1 MIKNP
6 DRLKLTMQL
15 EDKIKEMG
23 GRVTSSNSY
32 LDGYGS
38 VISFT
43 FNGKDF
49 NIDLLDE
56 TILEKNI
63 Y

>member
-6 DRLKLTMQL
+6 DRLKLTMKL
-15 EDKIKEMG
+15 EDKIIELG
-23 GRVTSSNSY
+23 GKVTSSNSY
-32 LDGYGS
+32 FNGNGS

-43 FNGKDF
+43 FNNKNF
-49 NIDLLDE
+49 CIDLWDE
-56 TILEKNI
+56 KILEGEI

>member
-6 DRLKLTMQL
+6 DRLKLTMKL

-49 NIDLLDE
+49 HIDLLDE
-56 TILEKNI
+56 AVLDKNI